1 MIRLIATRSIAAD
14 EFAQVDE
21 FGDRLMDALLLSEDI
36 VDPDLAISMT
46 ERTLELQVLIA
57 TNDAFEAVDRGNR
70 AIQTA
75 FLAAGHEVPASKLW
89 MHRDL
94 FQADVAVRT
103 ELVSA

>member
-1 MIRLIATRSIAAD
+1 MIRVVVRRKIAVD

-21 FGDRLMDALLLSEDI
+21 FGDRLMDALLLSDDVLE
-36 VDPDLAISMT
+36 PDLAISMT
-46 ERTLELQVLIA
+46 ERTLELKMIIG
-57 TNDAFEAVDRGNR
+57 TDDPFEAVDRGNR
-70 AIQTA
+70 AIRTA
-75 FLAAGHEVPASKLW
+75 FVAAGHEVPSSKLW